1 MEGPIYDKTIEFS
14 VNLISFFKELEKSKE
29 YIISKQLLR
38 SGTIIGANV
47 HEAASAQ
54 SRKDFINKMSIALK
68 EAKESR
74 YWLIV
79 LSKSEMTKIDTSDL
93 LQDNEEIIKIIS
105 KIIITAKH
113 NLTIQKS
120 H

>member
-14 VNLISFFKELEKSKE
+14 VNLISFFKELEKNNE

-38 SGTIIGANV
+38 SGTSIGANV

-68 EAKESR
+68 EAKETR
-74 YWLIV
+74 YWLTII
-79 LSKSEMTKIDTSDL
+79 SKSGMVNTNLTDL
-93 LQDNEEIIKIIS
+93 LGENEQIIKIIS
-105 KIIITAKH
+105 RIVITTKRNIS
-113 NLTIQKS
+113 NL
-120 H
+120 